1 MTQPAMPDQKRH
13 RLDMD
18 RCAVCGV
25 MRSDYPYAK
34 EVAPESRQVRSTAP
48 SALLSD
54 RLSPLRGDMDG
65 GAKCG
70 LICWSLGTDDKP
82 GFSLPSAASP
92 LRQPLTF
99 MAAENDQSLQGLY

>member
-1 MTQPAMPDQKRH
+1 MTQPATPDQPRH

-18 RCAVCGV
+18 PYAVCGV

-34 EVAPESRQVRSTAP
+34 EVAPESRQVRCTAP
-48 SALLSD
+48 SASLSD
-54 RLSPLRGDMDG
+54 RLSPLRVDIDG
-65 GAKCG
+65 SAKCG
-70 LICWSLGTDDKP
+70 LICRSRGTADKP